1 MKTIADTLGV
11 ARSNLATK
19 AKVAPCRRGRPPQR
33 EAELLAEIK
42 QVIAGQPTYGYRR
55 VHASIRQRRRDE
67 GGAPVNVKRVHRVM
81 KAHGLLLQRHTGDGV
96 ERRHDGRVAVD
107 RPDIRWCSDG
117 FEIGCDN
124 GERVRIAFTLDC
136 CDREAI
142 SWVATTGGI
151 DSGDIRDLMIESV
164 ERRFGL
170 VSRLPV
176 PIEWLSDNGSPYT
189 ASETRKLAREIG
201 RLPCTTPIESPQS
214 NGMAEA
220 FVKGFK
226 RDYVYL
232 DDRQT
237 ADEVLRKLPAWIA
250 DYNQVRPHKGLNML
264 SPSEYRTLNQ
274 AA

>member
-1 MKTIADTLGV
+1 VKTIADTLGV
-11 ARSNLATK
+11 ARSNLAAEAIVT
-19 AKVAPCRRGRPPQR
+19 ARRRGRSPQP
-33 EAELLAEIK
+33 EAGLLAEIK

-55 VHASIRQRRRDE
+55 VHALIRRRHRQD
-67 GGAPVNVKRVHRVM
+67 GDAPVNVKHVYRVM

-107 RPDIRWCSDG
+107 RPDMRWCSDG

-151 DSGDIRDLMIESV
+151 DRRDIRDLMIESV

-170 VSRLPV
+170 VNRLPV

-189 ASETRKLAREIG
+189 AGETRRIG
-201 RLPCTTPIESPQS
+201 LSPCTTPIESPQS
-214 NGMAEA
+214 TDVIDKQFLCSAEVSR
-220 FVKGFK
+220 FSV
-226 RDYVYL
+226 
-232 DDRQT
+232 
-237 ADEVLRKLPAWIA
+237 PACLA
-250 DYNQVRPHKGLNML
+250 
-264 SPSEYRTLNQ
+264 
-274 AA
+274 